1 MTSIFDEIAF
11 IDKFS
16 IIYEAFNINNF
27 LGNFFLHLIAHSFK
41 MNIILII
48 FEY

>member
-27 LGNFFLHLIAHSFK
+27 LGDFFLPLIPQSFK
-41 MNIILII
+41 MNIIFSN